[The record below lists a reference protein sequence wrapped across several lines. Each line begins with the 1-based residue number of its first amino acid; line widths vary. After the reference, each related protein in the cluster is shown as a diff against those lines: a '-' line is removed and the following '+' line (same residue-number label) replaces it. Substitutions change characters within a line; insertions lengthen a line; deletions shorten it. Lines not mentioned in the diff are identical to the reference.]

1 MTKHV
6 IVVGGGPAG
15 VEAARAAARAG
26 ARVSLVSNAPVGGRA
41 GWHSLLPS
49 KVWLTA
55 AETLGALAEAWT
67 LGVAADGARLDAGRV
82 VERIGEVKGAWN
94 AGQADDL
101 AALGIEI
108 VEGIG
113 SLASATSV
121 AVVDAEGQPIATL
134 DGDAVILAPGSV
146 PIFPPN
152 LKPDGERVLAPR
164 FASGLDALPP
174 SMIVVGAGPT
184 GTEFVYLFNALGLET
199 TWIVDQFGVLP
210 DFAPEAGAFIKDVMA
225 ARGVRIVEG
234 YFAERAERTEDGVA
248 ITTTDG
254 GRHTAAAAFIAIGRR
269 PDLASLNLS
278 AAGLETDARG
288 RLPVDAYRRT
298 GVQTIYA
305 VGDVNGPMLANQ
317 ATAEAWIAGRH
328 AAGADAPPFR
338 EGAVVAAIYSEPQ
351 AAQVGVVAGDGVE
364 TGRVPF
370 SAGLKPHLGPHG
382 EGFLTLAYDASSGQ
396 VRGAVAVGP
405 HAADALAPVAL
416 ALRLGGG
423 VADLAAYAPA
433 YPTVGEL
440 ATIAARITVR

>member
-15 VEAARAAARAG
+15 VEAARAAAGAG

-55 AETLGALAEAWT
+55 AETLGTLNEAWT
-67 LGVAADGARLDAGRV
+67 FGLATGGARLDAVRV
-82 VERIGEVKGAWN
+82 VERIGEVKSAWN
-94 AGQADDL
+94 ASQSGDL
-101 AALGIEI
+101 VALGIAI
-108 VEGIG
+108 VEGTG

-121 AVVDAEGQPIATL
+121 AVVDAEGGPVATL
-134 DGDAVILAPGSV
+134 DGDAIILAPGSV

-152 LKPDGERVLAPR
+152 LKPDGQRVLAPR
-164 FASGLDALPP
+164 FASGLDMLPP
-174 SMIVVGAGPT
+174 SVIVVGAGPT

-199 TWIVDQFGVLP
+199 TWIVDQYGVLP

-225 ARGVRIVEG
+225 GRGVRIVEG
-234 YFAERAERTEDGVA
+234 YFAERAERTEDGVT

-254 GRHTAAAAFIAIGRR
+254 GRHMAAAAFIAIGRR
-269 PDLASLNLS
+269 PDLASLNLD
-278 AAGLETDARG
+278 AAGLEPDARG

-298 GVQTIYA
+298 SAPTVYA

-317 ATAEAWIAGRH
+317 AAAEAWIAGRH
-328 AAGADAPPFR
+328 AAGADAPPFH

-364 TGRVPF
+364 TVRVPF

-382 EGFLTLAYDASSGQ
+382 EGFLTLAYDAPTGQ

-405 HAADALAPVAL
+405 HAADALAPVAM
-416 ALRLGGG
+416 ALRLGGT

-440 ATIAARITVR
+440 ASIAARMIAG